1 MRSERGFLLVD
12 YAPVPGAFGTVRR
25 LISGGAGEQEMEFFT
40 MKKVLE
46 EKKPAEK
53 SPQSPITRI
62 LIPEGLRKAMVRVHQ
77 EADVEGAAR

>member
-1 MRSERGFLLVD
+1 
-12 YAPVPGAFGTVRR
+12 
-25 LISGGAGEQEMEFFT
+25 
-40 MKKVLE
+40 MKKVFA
-46 EKKPAEK
+46 EKKSAEK